1 MTDNCK
7 NKRISYHPKS
17 DLLSNPEVKSLI
29 DSITEDY
36 TYSLRELS
44 HELGNIL
51 TLINSSLQIIES
63 SHPKVTSFKYWSST
77 INDVHY
83 MMQLLSELSAFNNG
97 NKIQKQENI
106 QLSSIIHNVIE
117 SFSSNPQYTKV
128 TFINNVMV
136 NRIPPISGDPTKLQQ
151 VFLNIIKNALEAN
164 CFTIRINYEVD
175 EESVTLIIADD
186 GDGLSPSQI
195 DNIFKPMVSYK
206 SSGTGL
212 GLSVC
217 ERIISAHH
225 GELIC
230 HSKQNIGTSFE
241 IKLPIY

>member
-83 MMQLLSELSAFNNG
+83 MY
-97 NKIQKQENI
+97 
-106 QLSSIIHNVIE
+106 H
-117 SFSSNPQYTKV
+117 
-128 TFINNVMV
+128 
-136 NRIPPISGDPTKLQQ
+136 Q
-151 VFLNIIKNALEAN
+151 VQIALFLNHLN
-164 CFTIRINYEVD
+164 
-175 EESVTLIIADD
+175 
-186 GDGLSPSQI
+186 
-195 DNIFKPMVSYK
+195 
-206 SSGTGL
+206 
-212 GLSVC
+212 
-217 ERIISAHH
+217 
-225 GELIC
+225 
-230 HSKQNIGTSFE
+230 
-241 IKLPIY
+241 